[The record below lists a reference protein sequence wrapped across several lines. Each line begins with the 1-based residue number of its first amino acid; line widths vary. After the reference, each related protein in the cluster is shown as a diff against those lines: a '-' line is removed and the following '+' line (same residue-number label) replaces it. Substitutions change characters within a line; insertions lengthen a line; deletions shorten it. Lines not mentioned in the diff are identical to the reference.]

1 MSRRRRRWGPSC
13 RAAAASRRPCRASVQ
28 RRSGP
33 GRRPGLAP
41 GPVRGRE
48 EEGRSASRWTCFG
61 HAAEPAEPAAV
72 VVVGTDDAVAAVGDI
87 AVAEYVAVAAAVG
100 SAAAAVAVVGTA
112 AVAAC
117 AAAGTP

>member
-61 HAAEPAEPAAV
+61 HAAEPVAADV
-72 VVVGTDDAVAAVGDI
+72 VETDDAVAAVGDI